1 MVPRVKG
8 TQDFLDLT
16 LYNFLIDK
24 TRRHLQTA
32 AFTEIATPL
41 LEHTE
46 LFKRSLGLHTE
57 VVSKEMYTVVT
68 GYEDKENEDSKGLCL
83 RPEAT
88 ASTMRAFFNNNIEER
103 PWKVFSH
110 GPMFRHER
118 PQKGRYRQFH
128 QTTIEVINATSIAH
142 DAELIAMLDRLFT
155 EQLKFPAYAL
165 VINFLGTTQDRVTY
179 KQALKE
185 FLDKQP
191 NLPEKIVSLKETNI
205 LRIFDLKDPA
215 CKEAL
220 KDAPVITDYLGAESR
235 QEWEQLKSLLQQLSV
250 SFVCDPRLVRGLDY
264 YNKTV
269 FEFVSTQLG
278 AQNSFCGGGRYDYL
292 SQTLGEKDAVPSL
305 GAAFGIER
313 VIMIMEQNQAMLN
326 VPQKPALQMIM
337 PMTQQQQALALLC
350 ADALRSHNI
359 CCDVI
364 LDEASMKSM
373 MRKADKSGAQH
384 VLIIGEDEVNN
395 NYITVKNM
403 MTGIS
408 EKIQQSRL
416 VAYFKK

>member
-16 LYNFLIDK
+16 LYNFLIEK
-24 TRRHLQTA
+24 TRRHLQKA
-32 AFTEIATPL
+32 AFTEISTPI

-68 GYEDKENEDSKGLCL
+68 GHEEEGDTKGLCL

-110 GPMFRHER
+110 GPLFRHER
-118 PQKGRYRQFH
+118 PQKGRYRQFS
-128 QTTIEVINATSIAH
+128 QVSIEVIGAASVAH
-142 DAELIAMLDRLFT
+142 DAELIATLERFFT
-155 EQLKFPAYAL
+155 DTLKLPAYAL
-165 VINFLGTTQDRVTY
+165 LINFLGTPQDRINY
-179 KQALKE
+179 KQVLKD

-191 NLPEKIVSLKETNI
+191 SLPEKIQTLKETNI

-220 KDAPVITDYLGAESR
+220 KNAPVITDYLCEES
-235 QEWEQLKSLLQQLSV
+235 QKEWALLQSLLQQLSV
-250 SFVCDPRLVRGLDY
+250 SFSCDPRLVRGLDY

-269 FEFVSTQLG
+269 FEFVSSDLG
-278 AQNSFCGGGRYDYL
+278 AQSTFCGGGRYDYL
-292 SQTLGEKDAVPSL
+292 SQTLGEDKAVPSL

-313 VIMIMEQNQAMLN
+313 VVMILEQHQATLN
-326 VPQKPALQMIM
+326 IPQKPVLQMIM
-337 PMTQQQQALALLC
+337 PMTAQQQALALLC
-350 ADALRSHNI
+350 ADTLRTQDI

-373 MRKADKSGAQH
+373 MRRADKTGAQH

-403 MTGIS
+403 MTGVS
-408 EKIQQSRL
+408 EKVQQSNL

>member
-24 TRRHLQTA
+24 TRHHLQTA

-88 ASTMRAFFNNNIEER
+88 ASTMRAFFNNNIDER
-103 PWKVFSH
+103 PWKVFSS

-128 QTTIEVINATSIAH
+128 QTTIEVINAKSIAH

-165 VINFLGTTQDRVTY
+165 VINFLGTPQDRTSY
-179 KQALKE
+179 KEALKA
-185 FLDKQP
+185 FLDKQS
-191 NLPEKIVSLKETNI
+191 NLPEKILALKETNI

-220 KDAPVITDYLGAESR
+220 KDAPVITDYLCTESR
-235 QEWEQLKSLLQQLSV
+235 QEWEQLQSLLQQLSV

-313 VIMIMEQNQAMLN
+313 VIMILEQNQALLN
-326 VPQKPALQMIM
+326 LPHKPALQMIM

-350 ADALRSHNI
+350 ADALRSNDI

-403 MTGIS
+403 MTGTS
-408 EKIQQSRL
+408 DKVPQSRL

>member
-16 LYNFLIDK
+16 LYNFLIEK
-24 TRRHLQTA
+24 TRRHLQKA
-32 AFTEIATPL
+32 AFTEISTPI
-41 LEHTE
+41 LEHTD

-68 GYEDKENEDSKGLCL
+68 GHEEEGDAKGLCL

-103 PWKVFSH
+103 PWKVFAH

-128 QTTIEVINATSIAH
+128 QTTIEVIGASSIAH
-142 DAELIAMLDRLFT
+142 DAELVAMLDRFFT
-155 EQLKFPAYAL
+155 DQLKFPAYAL
-165 VINFLGTTQDRVTY
+165 VINFLGTTEDRIAY
-179 KQALKE
+179 KQALKK
-185 FLDKQP
+185 FLDKHN
-191 NLPEKIVSLKETNI
+191 NLPEKIIALKETNI

-220 KDAPVITDYLGAESR
+220 KDAPVITDYLCEES
-235 QEWEQLKSLLQQLSV
+235 QKEWELLQSLLQQLSV
-250 SFVCDPRLVRGLDY
+250 SFSCDPRLVRGLDY

-292 SQTLGEKDAVPSL
+292 SQTLGEEKAVPSL

-313 VIMIMEQNQAMLN
+313 VLMILEQNQAGLN
-326 VPQKPALQMIM
+326 IPQKPALQMIM
-337 PMTQQQQALALLC
+337 PMTAHQHALALIC
-350 ADALRSHNI
+350 ADALRANDV

-373 MRKADKSGAQH
+373 MRKADKAGAQH

-403 MTGIS
+403 MTGAS
-408 EKIQQSRL
+408 EKVQQHNL

>member
-24 TRRHLQTA
+24 TRRHLQKA
-32 AFTEIATPL
+32 AFTEIATPI
-41 LEHTE
+41 LEHTD

-68 GYEDKENEDSKGLCL
+68 GHEEEGDSKGLCL

-128 QTTIEVINATSIAH
+128 QTTIEVIGASSIAH
-142 DAELIAMLDRLFT
+142 DAELIATLDRFFT
-155 EQLKFPAYAL
+155 DHLKFPAYAL
-165 VINFLGTTQDRVTY
+165 VINFLGTTEDRIAY
-179 KQALKE
+179 KKALKV
-185 FLDKQP
+185 FLDKHS
-191 NLPEKIVSLKETNI
+191 NLPEKIMALKETNI

-220 KDAPVITDYLGAESR
+220 KDAPVITDYLCEES
-235 QEWEQLKSLLQQLSV
+235 QKEWVLLQSLLSQLSV
-250 SFVCDPRLVRGLDY
+250 SFSCDPRLVRGLDY

-292 SQTLGEKDAVPSL
+292 SQTLGEEKAVPSL

-313 VIMIMEQNQAMLN
+313 VVMILEQHLANLAI
-326 VPQKPALQMIM
+326 PHKPALQMIM
-337 PMTQQQQALALLC
+337 PMTALQHPLALIC
-350 ADALRSHNI
+350 ADALRAHDI
-359 CCDVI
+359 CCDII

-384 VLIIGEDEVNN
+384 VLIIGEDEVKN

-403 MTGIS
+403 MTGTS
-408 EKIQQSRL
+408 EKVQQSNL